1 MSFNL
6 NYFLSWVL
14 FGLAWFMHMSSNPDS
29 TNTFIQA
36 VFWLGTAIYS
46 EVKKGKA

>member
-1 MSFNL
+1 MDFNF

-14 FGLAWFMHMSSNPDS
+14 FGFAWFMQISGNPGS

-36 VFWLGTAIYS
+36 VFWMGTAIYA
-46 EVKKGKA
+46 EVKKENV